1 MTRQKPGAFEGGI
14 GLKRLHL
21 FGALA
26 VLVLCS
32 TPNAHAQISD
42 NKIRIGVLNDM
53 SGPYK
58 DLAGPGSVLA
68 AQMAA
73 EVFGGKIQGA
83 AIEVVSAD
91 HQNKPDVGSGI
102 ARKWFDEDKVDT
114 IVDVPT
120 SSVAMVVQDLS
131 RAKEKIFLISGAASA
146 ALTGKACS
154 PFSIQTSDDTTALS
168 AGTTKA
174 VVKNGAD
181 SWFFLTADYVFGHT
195 IQKESTRIIEANGG
209 KVLGSVTHPQ
219 NASDFSSYLL
229 TAQASGAK
237 AIGLANAGNDTT
249 TAIKQAVE
257 FGLTEK
263 GQRLVGLILFISE
276 IHAMGLPNAHG
287 LLLTEGFY
295 WDMND
300 ASREWSKRFYAR
312 FGKMPTREH
321 ASTYATVVHYLR
333 AIESTKTDDSK
344 AVMEKMKSTLMKF
357 FGEEG
362 RIREDG
368 RFIHDLRLYEVK
380 SPSESKYPWDYY
392 KQVAVIPGDQAFG
405 SLEESECA
413 LVKKPK

>member
-1 MTRQKPGAFEGGI
+1 MK
-14 GLKRLHL
+14 GLHSV
-21 FGALA
+21 GALA
-26 VLVLCS
+26 VAAVCS
-32 TPNAHAQISD
+32 LSAAEAQISD
-42 NKIRIGVLNDM
+42 NKIKLGILNDM

-73 EVFGGKIQGA
+73 EDFGNRIHGA
-83 AIEVVSAD
+83 AIEIVSAD

-102 ARKWFDEDKVDT
+102 VRKWLDDDKVDA
-114 IVDVPT
+114 IADVPT

-174 VVKNGAD
+174 VVKNGSD
-181 SWFFLTADYVFGHT
+181 TWFFLTADYIFGHT
-195 IQKESTRIIEANGG
+195 IQKESTRIVEANGG
-209 KVLGSVTHPQ
+209 KVMGSVTHPQ

-276 IHAMGLPNAHG
+276 IHAMGLQNAHG

-300 ASREWSKRFYAR
+300 TSREWSKRFFAR

-321 ASTYATVVHYLR
+321 ATTYATVVHYLR
-333 AIESTKTDDSK
+333 AIEAAKTDDSK
-344 AVMEKMKSTLMKF
+344 AIMTQMKSTPMNY
-357 FGEEG
+357 FGEQG

-380 SPSESKYPWDYY
+380 TTSESKYPWDYY

-405 SLEESECA
+405 SLEDSECP
-413 LVKKPK
+413 LVKKSK

>member
-1 MTRQKPGAFEGGI
+1 
-14 GLKRLHL
+14 LKLLHL
-21 FGALA
+21 FGALTA
-26 VLVLCS
+26 LALGSSSNVQ
-32 TPNAHAQISD
+32 AQISD
-42 NKIRIGVLNDM
+42 NKVRIGVLNDM

-73 EVFGGKIQGA
+73 EDFGGKVAGA
-83 AIEVVSAD
+83 TIEIVSAD
-91 HQNKPDVGSGI
+91 HQNKPDIGSGI
-102 ARKWFDEDKVDT
+102 VRKWFDEDKIDA
-114 IVDVPT
+114 IADVPT
-120 SSVAMVVQDLS
+120 SSVAMAVQDLS

-154 PFSIQTSDDTTALS
+154 PFSIQTADDTTALS

-181 SWFFLTADYVFGHT
+181 TWFFLTADYVFGHT
-195 IQKESTRIIEANGG
+195 IQKESTRIIEGNGG

-219 NASDFSSYLL
+219 NVSDFSSYLL

-257 FGLTEK
+257 FGLTER

-276 IHAMGLPNAHG
+276 IHAMGLQSAHG

-300 ASREWSKRFYAR
+300 ASREWSKRFFAR

-321 ASTYATVVHYLR
+321 AMAYATILHYLR
-333 AIESTKTDDSK
+333 AVEAAKTDESK
-344 AVMEKMKSTLMKF
+344 AVMARMKSTPMKF

-362 RIREDG
+362 QIREDG

-405 SLEESECA
+405 SLEESECP
-413 LVKKPK
+413 LVKSAK